1 MAKDFDKTAAENVA
15 RSIRATAD
23 YIEANPLVLFTK
35 EYREFSLANIKLNP
49 LGINWQSLSERELS

>member
-35 EYREFSLANIKLNP
+35 EYREFI
-49 LGINWQSLSERELS
+49 